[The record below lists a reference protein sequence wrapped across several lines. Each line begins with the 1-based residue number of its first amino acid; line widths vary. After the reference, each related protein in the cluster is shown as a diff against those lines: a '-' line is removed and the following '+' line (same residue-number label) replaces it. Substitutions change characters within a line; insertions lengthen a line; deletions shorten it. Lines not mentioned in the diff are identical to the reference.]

1 MGTGT
6 RFDSLIEKEI
16 EKKKSSENPFAK
28 SQRTLKGSDRPKAEK
43 TEAENIQETEV
54 PEILPER
61 PVIRQEP
68 EENSKSE
75 VSKQEAGEKK
85 KEENSTPAAAEKSES
100 PKSSQLDIQDILAA
114 TQRVKKDE
122 SKSRSFYMKN
132 SVYEKLE
139 RLAAE
144 RQITVSQLHEIILES
159 VLGKM

>member
-43 TEAENIQETEV
+43 TEAENIQGTDV

-75 VSKQEAGEKK
+75 VRKQEAGEKK
-85 KEENSTPAAAEKSES
+85 KEENSTPAAVEKSES

-159 VLGKM
+159 VLEKM